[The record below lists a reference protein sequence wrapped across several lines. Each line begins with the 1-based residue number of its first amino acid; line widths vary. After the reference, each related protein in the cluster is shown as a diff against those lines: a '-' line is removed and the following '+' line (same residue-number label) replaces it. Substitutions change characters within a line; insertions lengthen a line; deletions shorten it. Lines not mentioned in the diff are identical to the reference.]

1 MSHFGQFAPDGS
13 TALLMR
19 ADWNAGMSLAQIAA
33 KYGIREAYVRGALLV
48 LAIDGT
54 FVPNDPT
61 SI

>member
-1 MSHFGQFAPDGS
+1 
-13 TALLMR
+13 
-19 ADWNAGMSLAQIAA
+19 MSLAQIAA